1 MQKLMLLIVALLA
14 GVGGWTIGSWKGRD
28 AIQAMDKAREVGR
41 QAEDALA
48 KAQKDLNQKI
58 TDLTEQHKASQ
69 KLLED
74 DHARAKT
81 EFTTTLAGRDQ
92 RIVELGKVRTG
103 TQTRIVTLQQQVA
116 QPGLS
121 TEERGRLQAEI
132 DRLGKEVDAQ
142 KTLIAGLE
150 CSKLAVP
157 AELLAPLRRGQ
168 P

>member
-1 MQKLMLLIVALLA
+1 MQKLLLLIVALLA

-28 AIQAMDKAREVGR
+28 AIQALDKAKDAGK

-58 TDLTEQHKASQ
+58 ADLTDQHRASQ
-69 KLLED
+69 QQLAETHD
-74 DHARAKT
+74 RARA
-81 EFTTTLAGRDQ
+81 EFASTLAGRDQ
-92 RIVELGKVRTG
+92 RIADLGKVRVG
-103 TQTRIVTLQQQVA
+103 TQTRIVTLQQQVT

-121 TEERGRLQAEI
+121 TEERARLQAEI
-132 DRLGKEVDAQ
+132 DRLSKEVDAQ

-150 CSKLAVP
+150 CSKVAVP

>member
-1 MQKLMLLIVALLA
+1 MQKLLLLIVALLA

-28 AIQAMDKAREVGR
+28 AIQALDRAKDAGK

-58 TDLTEQHKASQ
+58 ADLTDQHRASQ
-69 KLLED
+69 QQLAD
-74 DHARAKT
+74 AHDRARA
-81 EFTTTLAGRDQ
+81 EFASTLAGRDQ
-92 RIVELGKVRTG
+92 RIADLGKVRVG

-121 TEERGRLQAEI
+121 TEERARLQAEI
-132 DRLGKEVDAQ
+132 DRLSKEVDAQ

-150 CSKLAVP
+150 CSKVAVP

-168 P
+168 Q